1 MALNADPKPGRWIL
15 PLVVLGMV
23 AFTYFFV
30 RALPSGSEEG
40 STDATVEASDTT
52 LAQNGEETEDTIA
65 PEETSPAGP
74 EAQGYLDGVGGILG
88 SMQDLQ
94 QEMAAV
100 NGGFDADP
108 REVEYSDAVDRLTA
122 LANQA
127 ENLVAELDEL
137 QPPENLST
145 NHETIRTAVT
155 TAAGAANEAL
165 EGLQSDD
172 DGTQRRNAVT
182 AFDTAVSDL
191 QTAVEN
197 ARSAAGLSAP
207 TTTEAPSDTTEAP
220 PETTEGPSET
230 TEGTSDTTE
239 GDEGNG

>member
-40 STDATVEASDTT
+40 PSDTT
-52 LAQNGEETEDTIA
+52 IGASETTVQQNGEGPTETPP
-65 PEETSPAGP
+65 PETTAVDPAT
-74 EAQGYLDGVGGILG
+74 QSYLDGVGAILT
-88 SMQDLQ
+88 SMEELQ
-94 QEMAAV
+94 REMAAV

-108 REVEYSDAVDRLTA
+108 RTVEYSDAVDRLSA
-122 LANQA
+122 LAEEA
-127 ENLVAELDEL
+127 DGLVAQLDEL
-137 QPPENLST
+137 QPPEPLTT

-155 TAAGAANEAL
+155 TAAAAADEAL

-182 AFDTAVSDL
+182 AFDTAVADL
-191 QTAVEN
+191 QTAVGN

-207 TTTEAPSDTTEAP
+207 TTTVTPDTTEATP
-220 PETTEGPSET
+220 
-230 TEGTSDTTE
+230 DTTE
-239 GDEGNG
+239 GAEGEG

>member
-40 STDATVEASDTT
+40 GSDTT
-52 LAQNGEETEDTIA
+52 LSAAETTEGENGEETPTDTA
-65 PEETSPAGP
+65 PPDTSAVDPAT
-74 EAQGYLDGVGGILG
+74 QSYLEGVGAILT
-88 SMQDLQ
+88 SMEELQ
-94 QEMAAV
+94 REMAAV

-108 REVEYSDAVDRLTA
+108 RTVEFSDAVDRLSA
-122 LANQA
+122 LADQA
-127 ENLVAELDEL
+127 DGLVEEFDQLEPTEPL
-137 QPPENLST
+137 TT

-155 TAAGAANEAL
+155 TAAAAADEAV

-182 AFDTAVSDL
+182 AFDTAVADL
-191 QTAVEN
+191 QTAVGN

-207 TTTEAPSDTTEAP
+207 TTTAPPDDTTPDTTEGTTDTTEASP
-220 PETTEGPSET
+220 
-230 TEGTSDTTE
+230 DTTE
-239 GDEGNG
+239 GDQGDG